1 MTFARG
7 RSEIGFKHESWNNI
21 EGYKVDLDAV
31 RRWGIPLTT
40 LDQFIEQHRE
50 KFVIG

>member
-1 MTFARG
+1 MLAQPYGSLHFQ
-7 RSEIGFKHESWNNI
+7 HQSWNNV

-31 RRWGIPLTT
+31 RRWGLPLTT
-40 LDQFIEQHRE
+40 LDEFIAQNRE